1 MAYGILVQSKVA
13 AKDTD
18 SKNRAAVSAAAY
30 ENGSVGNL
38 LTKSATSGEAE
49 VWVMTAPVTG
59 ALSNLWMVYEPEVNT
74 LVSGSLKFKGITVDP
89 RLFRNE
95 IGEVFTAFQ
104 LSLGDLVTL
113 SADGVAGT
121 KSTNGFVVATNA
133 AQKLTWAAAA
143 VSGVSLK
150 LIATNYLSIGTAD
163 LGATGRVDAY
173 LFEVVALA

>member
-13 AKDTD
+13 AKDID
-18 SKNRAAVSAAAY
+18 SKNRAAVSAVAY

-38 LTKSATSGEAE
+38 LTKSATAGEAE

-59 ALSNLWMVYEPEVNT
+59 ALSNLWMVAEPEINT
-74 LVSGSLKFKGITVDP
+74 LVSGSLEFRGLTVDP

-95 IGEVFTAFQ
+95 IGDVFSAFQ

-113 SADGVAGT
+113 SADAVAGT
-121 KSTNGFVVATNA
+121 ISTNTFVVATNA

-143 VSGVSLK
+143 VAGVSLK
-150 LIATNYLSIGTAD
+150 LVSTTYLSIAGGSIGDTQ
-163 LGATGRVDAY
+163 RVTSY